1 MLLTQTMREL
11 PVKEKMWVWGDPQ
24 QSAFT
29 RVKEVFTTSPVLALF
44 DPNLKTIISADASSF
59 GLGDVLLQKQRTGE
73 LQSVTYVSRAMTP
86 TERRYTQREKEVL
99 AFMLACERLS
109 DYLVWQQFHI
119 DTDHKPIVPLFS
131 SKNLQELPLRV

>member
-1 MLLTQTMREL
+1 M
-11 PVKEKMWVWGDPQ
+11 KEKMWVWGDPQ

-29 RVKEVFTTSPVLALF
+29 RVEEVLTTSPVLTLF
-44 DPNLKTIISADASSF
+44 DPNLKTIISTDASSF

-73 LQSVTYVSRAMTP
+73 LQSVAYVSRAMTP

-109 DYLVWQQFHI
+109 DYLVWQQFRI